1 MLKGETELFNAVVVS
16 VLVIVLLSLLRINV
30 IFALIAAAV
39 TAGFIAGLPL
49 TETMATMIK
58 GMSGQM
64 ETALSY
70 VLLGMFAVMIA
81 RSNITAILVKN
92 LIRVLG
98 GKRGIL
104 LVTIAFVAS
113 LSQNAIP
120 VHIAFIPILIP
131 PLLGLFNRMKIDR
144 RAVAS
149 ALTFGLQAPY
159 IMIPAGFGLIYHGI
173 VVREMGKNGMPI
185 DVSLFPKAMLIPG
198 LGMVLGLFV
207 ALFITYRKERKYMNK
222 ENILA
227 PSSKEEENVSFTGR
241 HVLTLIAI
249 AAALGVQIWTESLV
263 IGTLTG
269 ILLMFGFRVVRW
281 KEGDDVVQRGVAMMG
296 FIAFVMLLASGYASV
311 LQETGAVK
319 ELVSA
324 SGDILKSNQL
334 LAAAMMLLVG
344 LLITMG
350 IGSSFGTVPII
361 AAIYVPLCSELGFSV
376 LTTAALIGTAGA
388 LGDAGSPASDS
399 TLGPTSGLN
408 ADGQHHHIWDTCV
421 PTFLHYNIPLFVFG
435 LIAAM
440 IL

>member
-1 MLKGETELFNAVVVS
+1 MFNAVVVS

-241 HVLTLIAI
+241 HVFTLIAI

-324 SGDILKSNQL
+324 SGDMLKSNQL

-376 LTTAALIGTAGA
+376 LATAALIGTAGA

>member
-334 LAAAMMLLVG
+334 LAAAIMLLVG

-376 LTTAALIGTAGA
+376 LATAALIGTAGA

>member
-376 LTTAALIGTAGA
+376 LATAALIGTAGA

>member
-1 MLKGETELFNAVVVS
+1 MFNAVVVS

-30 IFALIAAAV
+30 IFALIAATV

-376 LTTAALIGTAGA
+376 LATAALIGTAGA

>member
-1 MLKGETELFNAVVVS
+1 MFNAVVVS

-376 LTTAALIGTAGA
+376 LATAALIGTAGA

>member
-227 PSSKEEENVSFTGR
+227 SSSKEEENVSFTGR

-376 LTTAALIGTAGA
+376 LATAALIGTAGA

>member
-1 MLKGETELFNAVVVS
+1 MFNAVVVS

-334 LAAAMMLLVG
+334 LAAAIMLLVG

-376 LTTAALIGTAGA
+376 LATAALIGTAGA